1 MDDNAQTAG
10 SIVLLTRLAK
20 IVYRRSTEQ
29 LLGMRLRHY
38 ITLSYL
44 RDQAGVPQQQM
55 CEMLSIDANNLV
67 LLLNSL
73 EQAGHVRRS
82 RDPDDRRRHL
92 VELTPAGRRAL
103 ERAERAQETIEDE
116 LLAPLSREER
126 TTLHALL
133 SRALAAANHPAG
145 TGYLSPEL
153 RVPA

>member
-1 MDDNAQTAG
+1 MTTPRPAG

-29 LLGMRLRHY
+29 LLGMRLRHF

-133 SRALAAANHPAG
+133 SRALAAANQPAG
-145 TGYLSPEL
+145 TGYLSPDL